1 MAFVLSEENYG
12 MLKTDLDDFLENS
25 EANAVLLCDRGGNII
40 VNSGDSVEGE
50 ADLISALVAGAF
62 AATQQ
67 LASVLGEKEFTAIF
81 HQGVKKSIFISAVG
95 DEVLLLALFS
105 DNTNAGL
112 VKMYAL
118 TVCRK
123 MMSLVRDVMAD
134 EEVPT
139 DDPTRSF
146 VLGKGPVFQADR

>member
-1 MAFVLSEENYG
+1 MAFVLSEDHYNL
-12 MLKTDLDDFLENS
+12 LKNDLDEFLDNS

-40 VNSGDSVEGE
+40 VHSGDSVEGE

-81 HQGVKKSIFISAVG
+81 HQGVKKSIFISSVG
-95 DEVLLLALFS
+95 EEVLLLALFS

-123 MMSLVRDVMAD
+123 MVALMHEVMSDNEVRA
-134 EEVPT
+134 P
-139 DDPTRSF
+139 DPTQSF
-146 VLGKGPVFQADR
+146 VLGKGPVFTGE

>member
-1 MAFVLSEENYG
+1 MAFVLSEEHYN
-12 MLKTDLDDFLENS
+12 MLKNDLDDFLDNS

-67 LASVLGEKEFTAIF
+67 LAAVLGEKEFTAIF
-81 HQGVKKSIFISAVG
+81 HQGTRKSIFISSVG
-95 DEVLLLALFS
+95 EEVLLLALFS

-123 MMSLVRDVMAD
+123 MLALVRDVMNEQQVEAS
-134 EEVPT
+134 
-139 DDPTRSF
+139 DPTQSF
-146 VLGKGPVFQADR
+146 VLGKGPIFQSE

>member
-1 MAFVLSEENYG
+1 MAFLLTEEHYNI
-12 MLKTDLDDFLENS
+12 LKEDLDDFLDNS

-81 HQGVKKSIFISAVG
+81 HQGVKKSIFISSVG
-95 DEVLLLALFS
+95 EEVLLLALFS

-123 MMSLVRDVMAD
+123 MLNLVRDIMD
-134 EEVPT
+134 EQQVASN
-139 DDPTRSF
+139 DPTASF
-146 VLGKGPVFQADR
+146 VLGKGPIFD